1 MAVKL
6 IFSGNTN
13 MLNIPEK
20 FIKELMS
27 KPETGMGYQIV
38 KIILKDGRE
47 FNQVA
52 VIQSSIIGQIRGMDK
67 IPFKEDEIDQ
77 IILTHDKWDFSKE

>member
-1 MAVKL
+1 
-6 IFSGNTN
+6 
-13 MLNIPEK
+13 MLNIPDK

-27 KPETGMGYQIV
+27 KPETGMGYQVV

-52 VIQSSIIGQIRGMDK
+52 VIQSSAIGQIRGMDN
-67 IPFKEDEIDQ
+67 IPFKADDIDQ
-77 IILTHDKWDFSKE
+77 IIVTHEKWDFSKE